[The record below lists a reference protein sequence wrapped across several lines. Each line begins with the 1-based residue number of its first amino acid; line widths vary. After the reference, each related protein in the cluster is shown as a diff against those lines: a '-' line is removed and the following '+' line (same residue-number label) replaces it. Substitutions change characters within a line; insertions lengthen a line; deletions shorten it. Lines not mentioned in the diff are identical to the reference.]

1 MISVSRLSLK
11 LPGFS
16 LKKINLDV
24 GQNDFFALIGPTG
37 SGKSLLLEAIMGLIP
52 VDSGRVTINGQ
63 DVTQASTEKRNAG
76 IVYQDYALFPHL
88 SARKNIM
95 YGIKH
100 HRIPK
105 QEAGKRFDSLVE
117 QMNLERILERFP
129 ATMSGGEKQR
139 VALARALILKPSVLL
154 LDEPLSALDPVLQ
167 DDIKDLLKSLHRKT
181 GTTFLMVSHD
191 FADVMFL
198 AKNGAIIHNGKIE
211 QTGTIE
217 TLFEK
222 PNSPF
227 TAKFVGMRNIFPV
240 EEKSLNAL
248 TASNLSLSLKQS
260 LKDGLKYI
268 ALRPED
274 ILLYNSHGINN
285 HTPLTGTITGLV
297 SRGFY
302 YDVFI
307 KIQSIELMA
316 QWTRHEVLKNKIQP
330 LMKTPIFIQQDRIHY
345 F

>member
-1 MISVSRLSLK
+1 MISVSGLSLK

-16 LKKINLDV
+16 LKNINLNV
-24 GQNDFFALIGPTG
+24 VQNDFFALIGPTG
-37 SGKSLLLEAIMGLIP
+37 SGKSLLLEAIMGLIA
-52 VDSGRVTINGQ
+52 VDSGRVMINGQ
-63 DVTQASTEKRNAG
+63 DVTRASTEKRNAG

-88 SARKNIM
+88 SVRKNIM
-95 YGIKH
+95 YGVKH
-100 HRIPK
+100 HRIAK

-117 QMNLERILERFP
+117 LMNLERILERFP
-129 ATMSGGEKQR
+129 ATLSGGEKQR
-139 VALARALILKPSVLL
+139 VALARALILKPLVLL
-154 LDEPLSALDPVLQ
+154 LDEPLSALDPLLQ
-167 DDIKDLLKSLHRKT
+167 DDIKHLLKSLHQKT

-198 AKNGAIIHNGKIE
+198 AKNGAIIHNGKIQ

-222 PNSPF
+222 PNSAF
-227 TAKFVGMRNIFPV
+227 TAKFVGMKNIFLV
-240 EEKSLNAL
+240 DEN
-248 TASNLSLSLKQS
+248 NLSILRTGHPPLPSAS
-260 LKDGLKYI
+260 SKDDLKYI

-274 ILLYNSHGINN
+274 ILLYTPHGMNN
-285 HTPLTGTITGLV
+285 HPPVTGTITGLV

-307 KIQSIELMA
+307 KIQSMDLMA

-330 LMKTPIFIQQDRIHY
+330 LMKTPIYIQQDRIHY